1 MQVVV
6 VVVVVMEG
14 KTKSMTKKGP
24 SRLQVHESVGKL
36 AGTSAGDYC

>member
-1 MQVVV
+1 MKEYDMQVVV

-24 SRLQVHESVGKL
+24 S
-36 AGTSAGDYC
+36 GTRICR